1 MIPEAGPALD
11 VEVAR
16 RLGGA
21 GQPEAR
27 YSTDPAAVDPLIARL
42 RQKSVFAACEE
53 VDGVWYCVLTADV
66 AAVRQR
72 IATGSGETQSLAL
85 CRAVAHLPLR
95 QGPDPS
101 EGSSPSA
108 LRRGVCQEC
117 GAALEKGVRSQAHF
131 CPVCAYRRGKAAHA
145 AFELTRH
152 SGRGRR
158 VRRPTGVLSVSSGVP
173 LAQASRRPRNH
184 EES

>member
-21 GQPEAR
+21 GKPEVR
-27 YSTDPAAVDPLIARL
+27 YSTDPAAVDPLIAGL
-42 RQKSVFAACEE
+42 GQESVFAACEQ
-53 VDGVWYCVLTADV
+53 VDDLWYCVLTADV
-66 AAVRQR
+66 AGVRQR
-72 IATGSGETQSLAL
+72 IATGSGETHSLAL

-95 QGPDPS
+95 QGPDRND
-101 EGSSPSA
+101 GGSPSA
-108 LRRGVCQEC
+108 LQRGLCQEC
-117 GAALEKGVRSQAHF
+117 GAALEKGVRSQARF

-158 VRRPTGVLSVSSGVP
+158 VRRPATGLAVSSGVP
-173 LAQASRRPRNH
+173 LPQVARRPRDQ

>member
-21 GQPEAR
+21 GKPEAR
-27 YSTDPAAVDPLIARL
+27 YSTDPAAADPLIARL
-42 RQKSVFAACEE
+42 GRKSVFAACEK
-53 VDGVWYCVLTADV
+53 VADLWYCVLTADV
-66 AAVRQR
+66 AGVRQR

-101 EGSSPSA
+101 DGGSPSA
-108 LRRGVCQEC
+108 SQRGLCQEC
-117 GAALEKGVRSQAHF
+117 GAALEKSVRSQARF

-145 AFELTRH
+145 AFERTRH
-152 SGRGRR
+152 SGSGRR
-158 VRRPTGVLSVSSGVP
+158 VRPPAAGVAVSSGIP
-173 LAQASRRPRNH
+173 LPQASRRPRDH